1 MRIKKEICDKNRIR
15 EVLRFPDSI
24 FKCLINNKIENKRLY
39 WENEYMPKTMDNQ
52 SFEHNRYNYTY
63 HIVFIPNI
71 EKR

>member
-39 WENEYMPKTMDNQ
+39 
-52 SFEHNRYNYTY
+52 
-63 HIVFIPNI
+63 
-71 EKR
+71 